1 MVSCQTR
8 LERNPE
14 AELHLPHLAVGLQAA
29 DDAVSAAVNTAV
41 GIAIDGVVEHIE
53 EFRLEL
59 RVNPLGDGEVL
70 EDGHVRQELA
80 RPSELIAMDVAE
92 SPSLGT
98 SESSAGSTV
107 GGERSHWGEVDDMLG
122 LIVEAAGPHV
132 EATGEVG
139 TARSRVPVRVAFVI
153 ARG

>member
-41 GIAIDGVVEHIE
+41 GIAVDGMVEHIE
-53 EFRLEL
+53 ELRLEL

-70 EDGHVRQELA
+70 KDGHVRQELA
-80 RPSELIAMDVAE
+80 RPSELIALDVAE
-92 SPSLGT
+92 SRNLGT
-98 SESSAGSTV
+98 REWSADSAVSGK
-107 GGERSHWGEVDDMLG
+107 RRHRRKVDYLPG
-122 LIVEAAGPHV
+122 LIVEAAGPLV
-132 EATGEVG
+132 EATG
-139 TARSRVPVRVAFVI
+139 
-153 ARG
+153 